1 MNLQLHFSLDKP
13 SRFAK
18 IIIFY
23 IGLGFL
29 LGCQPSRATTIST
42 TPTIEFIISTTLPNT
57 PIPACVVYPNI
68 ELTVEIL
75 SENSVHIRIT
85 GLEPNEIVNAI
96 FRSRIMDQEKEIV
109 LIGSADE
116 KGVFEDSEGLRS
128 QTIDADFKDWQLSV
142 VHSRGSTCTE
152 FVLP

>member
-1 MNLQLHFSLDKP
+1 MELCSHLSLGRLSKLSRSFLFLVAVISLFS
-13 SRFAK
+13 
-18 IIIFY
+18 
-23 IGLGFL
+23 
-29 LGCQPSRATTIST
+29 CQPLDITPIST

-57 PIPACVVYPNI
+57 PIPACVVYPDI
-68 ELTVEIL
+68 ELTVEL
-75 SENSVHIRIT
+75 MSENSVHIRIT

-109 LIGSADE
+109 LIGPADE